1 VPSPANSSSERT
13 KVLLADND
21 EGVGRVLVQ
30 VLARQDIDVEWAADG
45 EVAVQALRAGGF
57 KLLICDLDMPK
68 LSGEEVL
75 EHLSKIPAS
84 PPALV
89 ISGYL
94 DASSNRRLLDL
105 PGVKMTL
112 RKPFDIFAFARLVAD
127 LSRGG
132 RGEIPDELANR
143 AQVAVGSEEA
153 AG

>member
-1 VPSPANSSSERT
+1 MNNSAERT

-21 EGVGRVLVQ
+21 AGVGRVLEQ
-30 VLARQDIDVEWAADG
+30 VLAREGIDVQWAADG
-45 EVAVQALRAGGF
+45 EIAVQALRRGGF
-57 KLLICDLDMPK
+57 QLLICDLDMPK

-75 EHLSKIPAS
+75 EHLGKIPAA

-94 DASSNRRLLDL
+94 DASSNRRLLEI
-105 PGVKMTL
+105 PGVRMTL
-112 RKPFDIFAFARLVAD
+112 RKPFDVFAFARLVAD

-132 RGEIPDELANR
+132 SGEIPDELASR
-143 AQVAVGSEEA
+143 AELAVGREEA